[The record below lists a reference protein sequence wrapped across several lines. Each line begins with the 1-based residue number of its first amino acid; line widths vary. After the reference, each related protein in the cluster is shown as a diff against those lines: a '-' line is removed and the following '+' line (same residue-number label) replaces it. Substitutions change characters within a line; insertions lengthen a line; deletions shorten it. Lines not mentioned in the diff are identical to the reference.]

1 MPIFSYNAKDTA
13 GKDKNGTI
21 DAPNEKVALNALSA
35 QGLTITALV
44 LTEKQFTI
52 DSILKKFSKIP
63 LTVKVD
69 FTRQLST
76 MINAGLPLTQS
87 LEVLEEQTRNAR
99 MKEIVT
105 ELVGDIRGGS
115 SFSKALER
123 HPGVFPNVFISLVKA
138 GEASGGLDKTLLRLA
153 DTMERQ
159 RDFQSKTKGAMV
171 YPVVVM
177 AAMAGVFALMMLF
190 VMPKLSSMYDNM
202 GAELPMITKV
212 LIGTSTFMV
221 KRWYL
226 ILLLL
231 VGGIFAF
238 NKYKKTDVGKH
249 QLAKLIFKLPI
260 VGIISKQTQLA
271 EFTRTLGLLASSG
284 VPILDSLDIA
294 AESMTNVIYQEGI
307 AAAAERVRK
316 GEPLSIPL
324 KENTYF
330 PPLVSQMVAVGEQTG
345 KVDEVLIKLSSYY
358 ESESEMSI
366 KNLSTAI
373 EPIIMIALGGMV
385 ALLMLSV
392 ITPIYNLTSQF

>member
-1 MPIFSYNAKDTA
+1 MPVYSYNGKDSQ
-13 GKDKNGTI
+13 GNDKNGTI
-21 DAPNEKVALNALSA
+21 DAPTEKVALMALSA
-35 QGLTITALV
+35 ENVTVTSLM
-44 LTEKQFTI
+44 LTEKQLNI
-52 DSILKKFSKIP
+52 ERILKRFSKIP
-63 LTVKVD
+63 LSVKVD

-76 MINAGLPLTQS
+76 MINAGLPLAQS
-87 LEVLEEQTRNAR
+87 LEVLEEQTSNAR
-99 MKEIVT
+99 MKEVVG

-123 HPGVFPNVFISLVKA
+123 HPNIFPNVFISLVKA

-153 DTMERQ
+153 ETMERQ

-171 YPVVVM
+171 YPIVIMV
-177 AAMAGVFALMMLF
+177 AMAGVFALMMLF
-190 VMPKLSSMYDNM
+190 VMPKLSDMYENM

-212 LIGTSTFMV
+212 LMGTSDFFV

-226 ILLLL
+226 LILAI
-231 VGGIFAF
+231 VGAF
-238 NKYKKTDVGKH
+238 LGFRKYKKTDVGKH
-249 QLAKLIFKLPI
+249 QLARITFKLPI
-260 VGIISKQTQLA
+260 VGVISKQTQLA

-284 VPILDSLDIA
+284 VPILESLTIA

-307 AAAAERVRK
+307 ASAAERVRK

-324 KENTYF
+324 KENAYF
-330 PPLVSQMVAVGEQTG
+330 PPLVSQMVSVGEQTG
-345 KVDEVLIKLSSYY
+345 KVDEVLMKLSAYY

>member
-1 MPIFSYNAKDTA
+1 MPVYSYNGKDSQ
-13 GKDKNGTI
+13 GNDKNGTI
-21 DAPNEKVALNALSA
+21 DAPTEKVALMALSA
-35 QGLTITALV
+35 ENVTVTSLM
-44 LTEKQFTI
+44 LTEKQLTI
-52 DSILKKFSKIP
+52 ESILKRFSKIP
-63 LTVKVD
+63 LSVKVD

-76 MINAGLPLTQS
+76 MINAGLPLAQS
-87 LEVLEEQTRNAR
+87 LEVLEEQTSNAR
-99 MKEIVT
+99 MKEVVG

-123 HPGVFPNVFISLVKA
+123 HPNIFPNVFISLVKA

-153 DTMERQ
+153 ETMERQ

-171 YPVVVM
+171 YPIVIMV
-177 AAMAGVFALMMLF
+177 AMAGVFALMMLF
-190 VMPKLSSMYDNM
+190 VMPKLSDMYENM

-212 LIGTSTFMV
+212 LMGTSDFFV

-226 ILLLL
+226 LILAI
-231 VGGIFAF
+231 VGAF
-238 NKYKKTDVGKH
+238 LGFRKYKKTDVGKH
-249 QLAKLIFKLPI
+249 QLARITFKLPI
-260 VGIISKQTQLA
+260 VGVISKQTQLA

-284 VPILDSLDIA
+284 VPILESLTIA

-307 AAAAERVRK
+307 ASAAERVRK

-324 KENTYF
+324 KENAYF
-330 PPLVSQMVAVGEQTG
+330 PPLVSQMVSVGEQTG
-345 KVDEVLIKLSSYY
+345 KVDEVLMKLSAYY

>member
-1 MPIFSYNAKDTA
+1 MPVYSYNGKDSQ
-13 GKDKNGTI
+13 GNDKNGTI
-21 DAPNEKVALNALSA
+21 DAPTEKVALMALSA
-35 QGLTITALV
+35 ENVTVTSLM
-44 LTEKQFTI
+44 LTEKQLTI
-52 DSILKKFSKIP
+52 ESILKRFSKIP
-63 LTVKVD
+63 LSVKVD

-76 MINAGLPLTQS
+76 MINAGLPLAQS
-87 LEVLEEQTRNAR
+87 LEVLEEQTSNAR
-99 MKEIVT
+99 MKEVVG

-115 SFSKALER
+115 YFSKALER
-123 HPGVFPNVFISLVKA
+123 HPNIFPNVFISLVKA

-153 DTMERQ
+153 ETMERQ

-171 YPVVVM
+171 YPIVIMV
-177 AAMAGVFALMMLF
+177 AMAGVFALMMLF
-190 VMPKLSSMYDNM
+190 VMPKLSDMYENM

-212 LIGTSTFMV
+212 LMGTSDFFV

-226 ILLLL
+226 LILAI
-231 VGGIFAF
+231 VGAF
-238 NKYKKTDVGKH
+238 LGFRKYKKTDVGKH
-249 QLAKLIFKLPI
+249 QLARITFKLPI
-260 VGIISKQTQLA
+260 VGVISKQTQLA

-284 VPILDSLDIA
+284 VPILESLTIA

-307 AAAAERVRK
+307 ASAAERVRK

-324 KENTYF
+324 KENAYF
-330 PPLVSQMVAVGEQTG
+330 PPLVSQMVSVGEQTG
-345 KVDEVLIKLSSYY
+345 KVDEVLMKLSAYY